1 MLEYWIYDWCGS
13 TGFVIGAGGLD
24 WWWSTGF
31 MIGAGVL
38 DL

>member
-1 MLEYWIYDWCGS
+1 MMWCGS